1 MTQGTQPG
9 AWSQPRGVGWG
20 GTWEGCSSARGQL
33 NLQLIHADVW

>member
-20 GTWEGCSSARGQL
+20 GTWEGMFKWEGT
-33 NLQLIHADVW
+33 